1 MTFTVDLLYVSTCQ
15 CVLAGH
21 VSLCYI
27 RHIAEAKPITGTSA
41 VAAAAELTH
50 THTTH
55 TARSLQ
61 SMLTK
66 TRMSDWEMIRL
77 FCMTPPFTELPF
89 IFAFLCTAYFTG
101 CSSEGKQ
108 GKLLLNNL
116 STTRRSGILKMD
128 HIWMGLHVNIFPKS
142 SYWLLILFLN
152 WYETQTHLLGC
163 WHRSH

>member
-101 CSSEGKQ
+101 RSSEGKQ

-116 STTRRSGILKMD
+116 SERDSKDGPHLDGTSCKYLLQVIVLVANSFLK
-128 HIWMGLHVNIFPKS
+128 LV
-142 SYWLLILFLN
+142 
-152 WYETQTHLLGC
+152 
-163 WHRSH
+163 